1 MNQITTLMMIGVSG
15 IFLLLA
21 ILVFL
26 VQAVVK
32 LLRELKDQ
40 CRTGSFEVHTS
51 GKPCVPVVLP
61 CLTKAMR
68 KRLNLLARSEGCIF
82 AVFET
87 EPDMHVVPRP
97 GQPKIIPWDETK

>member
-1 MNQITTLMMIGVSG
+1 MNQITTLVTIGVAG

-26 VQAVVK
+26 LQAIVK
-32 LLRELKDQ
+32 LLRDVQRQ
-40 CRTGSFEVHTS
+40 CEHGSFEVHRL

-87 EPDMHVVPRP
+87 EPDPHVVPRP
-97 GQPKIIPWDETK
+97 GQPKIIPWDKTK